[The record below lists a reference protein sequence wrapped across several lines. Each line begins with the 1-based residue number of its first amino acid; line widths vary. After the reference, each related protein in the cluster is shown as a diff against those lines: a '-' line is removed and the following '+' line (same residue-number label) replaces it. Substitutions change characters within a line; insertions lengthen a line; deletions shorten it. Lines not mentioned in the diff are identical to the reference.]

1 MVDLFTLGE
10 AAAHVAGQA
19 SLIVSYIANVRN
31 APTRLQQLQRQL
43 QLVIY
48 LAQCIEEIPKHRNPL
63 PAASFDDFRAILD
76 DLATRIEKQGS
87 FDRLLWPLNEKDTD
101 KYFRDV
107 ESYKSTFT
115 SLFSVRN
122 A

>member
-1 MVDLFTLGE
+1 MIEPFTLVE

-31 APTRLQQLQRQL
+31 APTRLQQLQGQL
-43 QLVIY
+43 RVVIY
-48 LAQCIEEIPKHRNPL
+48 LAQRIEEIPKHWNPL
-63 PAASFDDFRAILD
+63 PAASFDDFRSILD
-76 DLATRIEKQGS
+76 ELAKRIQEQGS
-87 FDRLLWPLNEKDTD
+87 LDRLLWPLNEKDTD
-101 KYFRDV
+101 KYFRDL

-115 SLFSVRN
+115 SLFTVHI